1 MKLSGPI
8 GAIISGVLGGATAVY
23 MLGGPTWA
31 AFGIGWI
38 GFLLILWGH

>member
-8 GAIISGVLGGATAVY
+8 GAIISGVLGGATVY